1 MTMNNDIKEYRT
13 PNGQIRY
20 RFSIYAGKN
29 ATTGNSVQIRKQG
42 MKSLAIAEKTYQKI
56 QAKIENGE
64 YSGYAKSHY
73 KVSKF
78 YELWFANYKQ
88 TVKESTWNNVNQYF
102 ENHILKDLGNIYL
115 DKLTP
120 IQCQKI
126 VNQWF
131 ASCGYATFNALCT
144 YSKKML
150 DYAVQIDAIK
160 KNPMRKVYKPKKKSI
175 ERDFTDFYSINKF
188 LECL

>member
-1 MTMNNDIKEYRT
+1 MNNDIKEYRT

-56 QAKIENGE
+56 QEKIENGE

-120 IQCQKI
+120 VSYTHLTLPTK
-126 VNQWF
+126 
-131 ASCGYATFNALCT
+131 A
-144 YSKKML
+144 
-150 DYAVQIDAIK
+150 
-160 KNPMRKVYKPKKKSI
+160 
-175 ERDFTDFYSINKF
+175 
-188 LECL
+188 